1 MAMKGI
7 LTAIL
12 LSICLLSPA
21 QEKFKEGYIVNN
33 RHEKIPCLIRN
44 SGDEESTQ
52 YFEYRLMGSKTTQ
65 RIELSTV
72 EEFGIEGEFKCIRAL
87 ISIDMSPDRIKS
99 IKDTVPQWEKGHA
112 FLHVLFE
119 GELASLYSYNDH
131 GTPLFFFSL
140 EDSDIVPLVYK
151 RYQVETSPNIIQQIL
166 YNNMFRD
173 QLDFYL
179 ACNGKKS
186 TDRIGYSKKQL
197 VRYFEEFHKC
207 RNSSYTLYRSAQ
219 TRKGILLLKPGIGV
233 GSMALDIQNTIDA
246 APKIRFDK
254 ESSIGFGIGA
264 EYIFPFNRYKWA
276 FFAEA
281 NYLTYKTGN
290 ITVGNEKNPPMYSGY
305 AIDYR
310 SVELPVGINYYMNLD
325 RNNRLFVKA
334 AFVPYII
341 RSGSHIDF
349 SDSYREE
356 FSASSHTMFGIG
368 YNYRSLGMEFDY
380 YTPTNVTQNIY
391 RRSSNLVRIALK
403 ASYAFQLFSDRG
415 KR

>member
-87 ISIDMSPDRIKS
+87 ISIDKSPDRIKS

-173 QLDFYL
+173 QLVFTWL
-179 ACNGKKS
+179 ATAKKHRQDRLLEKTAGK
-186 TDRIGYSKKQL
+186 
-197 VRYFEEFHKC
+197 VF
-207 RNSSYTLYRSAQ
+207 
-219 TRKGILLLKPGIGV
+219 
-233 GSMALDIQNTIDA
+233 
-246 APKIRFDK
+246 
-254 ESSIGFGIGA
+254 
-264 EYIFPFNRYKWA
+264 
-276 FFAEA
+276 
-281 NYLTYKTGN
+281 
-290 ITVGNEKNPPMYSGY
+290 
-305 AIDYR
+305 
-310 SVELPVGINYYMNLD
+310 
-325 RNNRLFVKA
+325 
-334 AFVPYII
+334 
-341 RSGSHIDF
+341 
-349 SDSYREE
+349 
-356 FSASSHTMFGIG
+356 
-368 YNYRSLGMEFDY
+368 
-380 YTPTNVTQNIY
+380 
-391 RRSSNLVRIALK
+391 
-403 ASYAFQLFSDRG
+403 
-415 KR
+415 